1 MRVKNTQEQKQIDNV
16 FLKLIFLLWSFTF
29 GMLKSIYLLL
39 FPWYLQTVNK
49 PAMYQVLDFISQQW
63 PRYFTKNPSGYK
75 ITRFI
80 GDFIHHIFLKK

>member
-16 FLKLIFLLWSFTF
+16 FLKLIFLLWSFTL
-29 GMLKSIYLLL
+29 GTVKSMYFLL
-39 FPWYLQTVNK
+39 FPGYFKQTHK

-63 PRYFTKNPSGYK
+63 PRYFIKNPTGYK